1 MKYIL
6 IPIDSCRGA
15 CCYCADVPQQRRH
28 QTAGCPRSVRS
39 SPSSMP
45 VNPRL
50 LWVCTRASVGE
61 SVKLEHTYSSGERS
75 QTTRCTAH
83 SYRRICIP
91 DCHGRACFF
100 LDGSSNSD
108 NEYEK
113 QCNATSNQPLRF
125 PDIGDR
131 LSSLGL
137 RGLRSLDDVRTI
149 WMGKHK
155 PRRDFFPFE
164 ITCCCTIWASI
175 QRLVLQWRWEWN
187 RNGNVCVSYCPVH
200 CHVSIKHM
208 YTVVP
213 LLREQFFK

>member
-1 MKYIL
+1 MLTY
-6 IPIDSCRGA
+6 
-15 CCYCADVPQQRRH
+15 
-28 QTAGCPRSVRS
+28 
-39 SPSSMP
+39 PSSDATRQQAVRGRSAALP
-45 VNPRL
+45 APCL
-50 LWVCTRASVGE
+50 LTLTRDYCASVGE
-61 SVKLEHTYSSGERS
+61 SAKLEQTYSSGERF

-91 DCHGRACFF
+91 DCHGWVCFF

-108 NEYEK
+108 DEYEK

-149 WMGKHK
+149 WWRKHK

-164 ITCCCTIWASI
+164 IICCCTIWASI
-175 QRLVLQWRWEWN
+175 QRLVLSGDGSGIETAT
-187 RNGNVCVSYCPVH
+187 CASAIAP
-200 CHVSIKHM
+200 SIAIFQLNIC
-208 YTVVP
+208 T
-213 LLREQFFK
+213 Q